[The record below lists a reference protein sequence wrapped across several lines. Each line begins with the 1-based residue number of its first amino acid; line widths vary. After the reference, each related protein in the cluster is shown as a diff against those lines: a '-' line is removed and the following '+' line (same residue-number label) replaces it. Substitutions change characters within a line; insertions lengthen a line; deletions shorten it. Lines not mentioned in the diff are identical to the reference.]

1 VDGIGVIVSDR
12 ADRKR
17 HNNFLVSLRQ
27 LCHLAGDFRRIA
39 ERIRVAPPRQSRN
52 STFCPICNWASAIE
66 SRGHIGKFARAANGL
81 HGNAQNFG
89 SRGAHPKT
97 S

>member
-27 LCHLAGDFRRIA
+27 LCHLAGEFRRMVRA
-39 ERIRVAPPRQSRN
+39 YTR
-52 STFCPICNWASAIE
+52 
-66 SRGHIGKFARAANGL
+66 RAAPAKPEFRFLSNL
-81 HGNAQNFG
+81 
-89 SRGAHPKT
+89 
-97 S
+97 